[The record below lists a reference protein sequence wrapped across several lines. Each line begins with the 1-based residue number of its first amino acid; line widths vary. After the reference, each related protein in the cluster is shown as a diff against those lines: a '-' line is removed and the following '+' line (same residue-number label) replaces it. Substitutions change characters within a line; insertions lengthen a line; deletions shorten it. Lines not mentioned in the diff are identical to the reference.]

1 MYIYIYI
8 YIYEHYKVIPLLRL
22 QSTAGASVLAYYEA
36 GTHNLIQKRGGSSRT
51 LNIQNCVLSR
61 VLFKKKKKERL

>member
-1 MYIYIYI
+1 MI
-8 YIYEHYKVIPLLRL
+8 IPLLRL

-36 GTHNLIQKRGGSSRT
+36 GTYNLIQKRRGGGSRT

-61 VLFKKKKKERL
+61 VLLKKKERL